1 MAAIMSRAF
10 PFSPLAM
17 GTDEGGDALAGGDV
31 GSTGELG
38 ASAVADVVVTGG
50 GSAVSG
56 FIGWESKRLG
66 CRDDFSRA
74 T

>member
-1 MAAIMSRAF
+1 MAARMSRAF

-17 GTDEGGDALAGGDV
+17 ETDEAGDAFRGDV
-31 GSTGELG
+31 GSTGELR

-50 GSAVSG
+50 GSASG

-66 CRDDFSRA
+66 CRDDFSRE